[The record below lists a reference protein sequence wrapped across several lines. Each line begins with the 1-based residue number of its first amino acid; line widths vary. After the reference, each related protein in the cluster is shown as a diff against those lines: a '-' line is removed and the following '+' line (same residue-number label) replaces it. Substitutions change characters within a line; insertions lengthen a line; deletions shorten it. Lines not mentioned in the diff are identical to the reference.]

1 MPISTDWN
9 HLNTE
14 LERGLKELLDGLIDG
29 AVTDLDGP
37 VRETAQRMTL
47 AAKRGRYDLV
57 EASRDQLALL
67 VLEKE
72 LRLKVEGFG
81 LFEQILG
88 MGINALIN
96 GAIAG
101 LGGLKSS

>member
-1 MPISTDWN
+1 MPISTNWN

-14 LERGLKELLDGLIDG
+14 LERGLKEMLNELIDG
-29 AVTDLDGP
+29 SIADLDGP
-37 VRETAQRMTL
+37 VRETAQRMTV
-47 AAKRGRYDLV
+47 AAKRNRPDLV
-57 EASRDQLALL
+57 EASRDQLSLL

-81 LFEQILG
+81 LFERMLNLG
-88 MGINALIN
+88 VNALIN

-101 LGGLKSS
+101 LGGLKSI